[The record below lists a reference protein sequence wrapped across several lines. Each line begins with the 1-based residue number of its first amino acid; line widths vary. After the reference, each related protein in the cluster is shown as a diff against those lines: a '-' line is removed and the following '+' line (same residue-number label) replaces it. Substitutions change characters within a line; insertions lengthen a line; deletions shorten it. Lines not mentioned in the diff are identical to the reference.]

1 MTIVQL
7 EYLLAV
13 ANHGSFSTAAE
24 YCFVTQPSL
33 STQIANLES
42 ELGVTLL
49 DRGSRPIVPTEAGQ
63 AVLEQA
69 RVTIAAFYNTKERV
83 SAMKGELSGRL
94 RLGVIPTISPYL
106 MPGFVTRF
114 IKKYPD
120 VRLDIYDMHTS
131 DIVDALS
138 RDVIDIA
145 ILSGGQSEVKIRE
158 TELFDDKLYVY
169 VSPENELYGRREIL
183 VEDIDVKKLLLLSE
197 GNCLRN
203 QVLKLCRARKEIDAP
218 FTFINGSL
226 ENLMRTVDRTS
237 GLTIIPAMAV
247 GHIPEERRRQIIPFG
262 RVGARRAITMAVA
275 PTYIRESLVAA
286 VRESVMAV
294 VREEF
299 ALAEFLIPS

>member
-33 STQIANLES
+33 STQISNLEN
-42 ELGVTLL
+42 ELGVILL
-49 DRGSRPIVPTEAGQ
+49 DRGTKPIVPTEVGQ

-69 RVTIAAFYNTKERV
+69 KLTIAAFYNTKERV
-83 SAMKGELSGRL
+83 SSMRGELSGKL

-114 IKKYPD
+114 IKKHPD
-120 VRLDIYDMHTS
+120 VKFDIYDMHTS

-138 RDVIDIA
+138 RDVIDVA
-145 ILSGGQSEVKIRE
+145 ILSGGQSEVKIKE

-183 VEDIDVKKLLLLSE
+183 GEEIDVKKLLLLSE

-203 QVLKLCRARKEIDAP
+203 QVLKLCRAKKDIDSP
-218 FTFINGSL
+218 FNFINGSL
-226 ENLMRTVDRTS
+226 ENLMYTVDRTS
-237 GLTIIPAMAV
+237 GITIIPAMAV
-247 GHIPEERRRQIIPFG
+247 GHIPEDRRRQIIPFG
-262 RVGARRAITMAVA
+262 RAGAKRKITMAVA
-275 PTYIRESLVAA
+275 PTYVRESLVSA

-294 VREEF
+294 ANEEF
-299 ALAEFLIPS
+299 ALSEFFIP